1 MATRDPGSGAV
12 GSDPSKSTT
21 GTSSSAAAAEP
32 GTAGTGTGGTETG
45 LRDET
50 RRLTEQAKE
59 RAQSYAS
66 ERKEMAAKQVGGVA
80 QALRS
85 AADNLKQQDQ
95 PYQRYAADYITRAA
109 ENLDQFSNALRD
121 RDFGSLASQA
131 RDMARRQPGLL
142 IGGSAIAGFLAA
154 RFARASAEHGKDR
167 SGSYGD
173 SDYGGTAGTD
183 RLGAGGAYGDMA
195 GSSIHGSTATIGTAG
210 AGSTPGTT
218 ASPSGGRSS
227 EGGTR

>member
-1 MATRDPGSGAV
+1 MATRDLGSGGA

-21 GTSSSAAAAEP
+21 GTSSAAQAES
-32 GTAGTGTGGTETG
+32 GSTAGAGTE

-95 PYQRYAADYITRAA
+95 PYQQYAANYITRAA
-109 ENLDQFSNALRD
+109 DSLDQFSNALRD

-131 RDMARRQPGLL
+131 RDMARQQPGLL
-142 IGGSAIAGFLAA
+142 IGGSAIAGFLVA
-154 RFARASAEHGKDR
+154 RFARASAEHSKSR
-167 SGSYGD
+167 HGSYGN
-173 SDYGGTAGTD
+173 SDYSGTAGTD
-183 RLGAGGAYGDMA
+183 RLGAGGTQGDTA
-195 GSSIHGSTATIGTAG
+195 DGSIHGSSATVGTAG
-210 AGSTPGTT
+210 VGGAPGTT
-218 ASPSGGRSS
+218 ASSSGGRSS

>member
-1 MATRDPGSGAV
+1 MATRDPGSGA

-21 GTSSSAAAAEP
+21 GASSAAPAGSDAAS
-32 GTAGTGTGGTETG
+32 TGTGTE
-45 LRDET
+45 LRDQT

-95 PYQRYAADYITRAA
+95 PYQQYAADYITRAA
-109 ENLDQFSNALRD
+109 ESLDQFSNALRD

-131 RDMARRQPGLL
+131 RDMARQQPGLL
-142 IGGSAIAGFLAA
+142 IGGSAIAGFLVA
-154 RFARASAEHGKDR
+154 RFARASAEHSKSR
-167 SGSYGD
+167 YGSYGN
-173 SDYGGTAGTD
+173 SDYRGTAGTD
-183 RLGAGGAYGDMA
+183 RLGAGGTYGDMA
-195 GSSIHGSTATIGTAG
+195 DSSIHGSTATTGTAG
-210 AGSTPGTT
+210 TSSASGTT
-218 ASPSGGRSS
+218 ASSSGGRSS

>member
-1 MATRDPGSGAV
+1 MATRDPGSGGV

-21 GTSSSAAAAEP
+21 GASSAAPAGS
-32 GTAGTGTGGTETG
+32 GTETTGTGTE

-80 QALRS
+80 QARRS

-95 PYQRYAADYITRAA
+95 PYQQYAADYITRAA
-109 ENLDQFSNALRD
+109 ESLDQFSNALRD

-131 RDMARRQPGLL
+131 RDMARQQPGLL
-142 IGGSAIAGFLAA
+142 IGGSAIAGFL
-154 RFARASAEHGKDR
+154 
-167 SGSYGD
+167 
-173 SDYGGTAGTD
+173 
-183 RLGAGGAYGDMA
+183 
-195 GSSIHGSTATIGTAG
+195 
-210 AGSTPGTT
+210 
-218 ASPSGGRSS
+218 
-227 EGGTR
+227 